1 MIICV
6 SSFPYDQSKY
16 YMNQPKNIML
26 LILCLLI
33 GLILDVIWV
42 KNNINRTTIDTI
54 QDLDI
59 AIDSHLN
66 KIKTDLTRVDSNTIP
81 CDKNNRKGL
90 EKLNFDSPVIQEIS
104 YIENDIF
111 LCSDRVRKSNIKIED
126 SHLKRFEKH
135 NGYVIYRATSQRR
148 GINALFFMVPTP
160 SGWYR
165 IMLDSRY
172 IDYWIKQYT
181 HRKQL
186 AGCLGNA
193 VDNLICLNSPSPVN
207 DFIYKKQ
214 MRSEKY
220 SYLLTVGYT
229 KESLKNAFFMQF
241 PYAAAIII
249 MLSIFTV
256 LLINVSVNFRRS
268 IKSDIQ
274 RGIRNKEFYAYYQ
287 PIVNSKNGHWIGAE
301 LLVRWLH
308 PKHGVISP
316 AEFIHTAESTG
327 LINAIT
333 LHLLERAAYEKTQ
346 IQAENNNTYIS
357 INVTASMIINPR
369 YVTELISI
377 ISKYPSLQHNVVFEF
392 TERETF
398 SSTELAEL
406 QLGMQRLREVGI
418 KWALDDFGTG
428 YAGLSTLQSLRFD
441 ILKIDRTFV
450 ASSVTDAVTHSIL
463 DNIAEM
469 GHTLHCT
476 MVAEGVETAEQAEYV
491 DDLEIEASQ
500 GYFYAKPMPFD
511 DYLNALSQPA
521 PASRSEAVETNT
533 TTEHQQAIK

>member
-1 MIICV
+1 M
-6 SSFPYDQSKY
+6 SSFSCNRSKF
-16 YMNQPKNIML
+16 YMTQAKNIML
-26 LILCLLI
+26 LILCLLV
-33 GLILDVIWV
+33 GLILDMAWV
-42 KNNINRTTIDTI
+42 KNGINQKTRDTI
-54 QDLDI
+54 QGLDI
-59 AIDSHLN
+59 AINYQLN
-66 KIKTDLTRVDSNTIP
+66 QIKTDLTLIDSNTTP
-81 CDKNNRKGL
+81 CDKKNREEL
-90 EKLNFDSPVIQEIS
+90 EKLNFYSSVIQEIS
-104 YIENDIF
+104 YIENGVF
-111 LCSDRVRKSNIKIED
+111 LCSDRIKNSNIKVES
-126 SHLKRFEKH
+126 SHLAKFEEQS
-135 NGYVIYRATSQRR
+135 GYVIYRATSQRR
-148 GINALFFMVPTP
+148 HIDALFFMVPTP

-181 HRKQL
+181 HKDQL
-186 AGCLGNA
+186 SGCLGNIDDSF
-193 VDNLICLNSPSPVN
+193 VCLNSPPFN
-207 DFIYKKQ
+207 DFIFSEQ
-214 MRSEKY
+214 IRSEKY
-220 SYLLTVGYT
+220 SYALTVGYV
-229 KESLKNAFFMQF
+229 EASLKKVYFKQL
-241 PYAAAIII
+241 PYATAIII
-249 MLSIFTV
+249 TLSIFIV
-256 LLINVSVNFRRS
+256 LLLNLSVNFRRS

-274 RGIRNKEFYAYYQ
+274 RGINNREFHAYYQ
-287 PIVNSKNGHWIGAE
+287 PIVNSKSGHWIGAE

-327 LINAIT
+327 LINTIT
-333 LHLLERAAYEKTQ
+333 LHLLERVAYEKTQ
-346 IQAENNNTYIS
+346 IQAENDDLYIS
-357 INVTASMIINPR
+357 INVTASMIINSR
-369 YVTELISI
+369 YVTELICI

-398 SSTELAEL
+398 SPTELVEL
-406 QLGMQRLREVGI
+406 KLGMQRLREVGI

-491 DDLEIEASQ
+491 DDLGIEASQ

-511 DYLNALSQPA
+511 DYLSGICK
-521 PASRSEAVETNT
+521 PASASHSEAVETNT
-533 TTEHQQAIK
+533 TTAHQQAIK

>member
-1 MIICV
+1 
-6 SSFPYDQSKY
+6 
-16 YMNQPKNIML
+16 MNQPKNIML
-26 LILCLLI
+26 LILCLLV
-33 GLILDVIWV
+33 GLILDMVWV
-42 KNNINRTTIDTI
+42 KNNINQTTINTI
-54 QDLDI
+54 QNLDI

-66 KIKTDLTRVDSNTIP
+66 KIKTDLTLVDSNTTP

-90 EKLNFDSPVIQEIS
+90 EQLNFDSPVIQEIT
-104 YIENDIF
+104 YIENGLF
-111 LCSDRVRKSNIKIED
+111 LCSDRIKKSNVKIEN
-126 SHLKRFEKH
+126 SHLAKFEEQS
-135 NGYVIYRATSQRR
+135 GYVIYRATSQRR
-148 GINALFFMVPTP
+148 RIDALFFMVPTP
-160 SGWYR
+160 NGWYR

-181 HRKQL
+181 NKNQL
-186 AGCLGNA
+186 SGCLGNTKDDF
-193 VDNLICLNSPSPVN
+193 VCLNSSLPFN
-207 DFIYKKQ
+207 DIIFSEQI
-214 MRSEKY
+214 RSEKY
-220 SYLLTVGYT
+220 SYVLTVGYT
-229 KESLKNAFFMQF
+229 EASFRNAIIRQL
-241 PYAAAIII
+241 PYAATIII
-249 MLSIFTV
+249 ILSILII
-256 LLINVSVNFRRS
+256 LLLHVSVNFRRS

-369 YVTELISI
+369 YVTELVSI

-398 SSTELAEL
+398 SPTELVEL
-406 QLGMQRLREVGI
+406 KLGMQRLREVGI

-491 DDLEIEASQ
+491 DDLGIKASQ

-533 TTEHQQAIK
+533 TTAHQQAIK

>member
-16 YMNQPKNIML
+16 YMNQPKNIIL
-26 LILCLLI
+26 LILCLLV
-33 GLILDVIWV
+33 GLILDMVWV
-42 KNNINRTTIDTI
+42 KNYINQTTRNTT
-54 QDLDI
+54 QQLDI
-59 AIDSHLN
+59 AINYQLN
-66 KIKTDLTRVDSNTIP
+66 QIKTDLTLIDSDTTP
-81 CDKNNRKGL
+81 CDKKNREGL
-90 EKLNFDSPVIQEIS
+90 EKLNFYSSVIQEIS
-104 YIENDIF
+104 YIENGAF
-111 LCSDRVRKSNIKIED
+111 LCSDRIKKSNIKLEN
-126 SHLKRFEKH
+126 SHLEKFKGQ
-135 NGYVIYRATSQRR
+135 NGYVIYRAISQRR
-148 GINALFFMVPTP
+148 HIDALFFMVPTP
-160 SGWYR
+160 NGWYR

-181 HRKQL
+181 HKNQL
-186 AGCLGNA
+186 SGCLANNN
-193 VDNLICLNSPSPVN
+193 DSFTCLSSSPFNDLIFSEQ
-207 DFIYKKQ
+207 IQ
-214 MRSEKY
+214 SEKY
-220 SYLLTVGYT
+220 SYVLTVGYT
-229 KESLKNAFFMQF
+229 KASLKKAYFKQL
-241 PYAAAIII
+241 PYAIAIII
-249 MLSIFTV
+249 ILSIFTV
-256 LLINVSVNFRRS
+256 LLIHLSANFRRS

-274 RGIRNKEFYAYYQ
+274 RGINNKEFYAYYQ

-333 LHLLERAAYEKTQ
+333 LHLLERAAYEKTR
-346 IQAENNNTYIS
+346 IQSVNNNAYIS

-398 SSTELAEL
+398 SATELAEL
-406 QLGMQRLREVGI
+406 KLGMQRLREVGI

-491 DDLEIEASQ
+491 DNLGIEASQ

-511 DYLNALSQPA
+511 NYLNELSKPVST
-521 PASRSEAVETNT
+521 PYSEILEANT
-533 TTEHQQAIK
+533 